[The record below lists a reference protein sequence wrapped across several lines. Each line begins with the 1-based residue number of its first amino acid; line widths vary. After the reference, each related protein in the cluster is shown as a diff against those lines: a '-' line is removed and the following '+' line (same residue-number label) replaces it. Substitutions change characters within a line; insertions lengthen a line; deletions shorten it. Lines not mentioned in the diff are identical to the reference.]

1 MEKPRTKWQWAL
13 MQDEMHTVVRPTLFE
28 TENSL
33 EFELYSISLFEYNKG
48 PSLRLKEIQMC
59 RGTSGKRAVSAP
71 RFVCMKTECISE
83 GGLFL
88 IQKGFSNHEADSVK
102 EP

>member
-1 MEKPRTKWQWAL
+1 MEKLRTKWQWVL
-13 MQDEMHTVVRPTLFE
+13 TQDEMHTVVRLTLLKQK
-28 TENSL
+28 NSQ
-33 EFELYSISLFEYNKG
+33 EFEVCSISLFGYNKG
-48 PSLRLKEIQMC
+48 PSLRLKEIQLC
-59 RGTSGKRAVSAP
+59 QGTSGKRAVSAP
-71 RFVCMKTECISE
+71 RFVCMKTECISG